1 MPNYAQSPPH
11 SDLTMIGATNTQI
24 TDARASFQKLSF
36 RGSHSEFVAA
46 ATLITGL
53 LNGWCAPGGPAVD
66 LQAECVRIR
75 EGLQILSEYHERFG
89 MTAVYA
95 ANLQEKLDSITAN
108 LERDRQNAVLKAETL
123 SRTLQAARARCAL
136 LGAGALVAAALGWE
150 LKNTLVC
157 ALSVIVLFPIAYVG
171 WLALRSRWF
180 IHLSHAACR
189 SGRAQADEILNDIA
203 IMTRLTKDAETV
215 FANEMDSLRSQLG
228 NVLDKLEASLAK

>member
-1 MPNYAQSPPH
+1 
-11 SDLTMIGATNTQI
+11 MIAATNTQI
-24 TDARASFQKLSF
+24 TDARAAFQKLSF

-46 ATLITGL
+46 TTLITGL
-53 LNGWCAPGGPAVD
+53 LDGLRAPGGPAVD

-75 EGLQILSEYHERFG
+75 EGMQILNEYHERFG

-95 ANLQEKLDSITAN
+95 ANLQEKLDNIAAN

-123 SRTLQAARARCAL
+123 NRTLKAARARCAL
-136 LGAGALVAAALGWE
+136 LGAGALVAATLGWE
-150 LKNTLVC
+150 LKNSLVC
-157 ALSVIVLFPIAYVG
+157 ALSTVVLFPVAYVG
-171 WLALRSRWF
+171 WLALRSRWL

-215 FANEMDSLRSQLG
+215 FANEMDSLRNQLG
-228 NVLDKLEASLAK
+228 NVLDKLEASFAK